1 MALNKPTVN
10 LPSRLRMV
18 SQQQNHPHQREQDQL
33 GVPQSGPGNKR
44 KKGFW
49 LKSLGSLLG
58 RKVVELLWPSLRNF
72 ALGLLVDALGF
83 SIGLATSLVIGCRAL
98 DKRRSF
104 EVSTPQAICNDKRF
118 LEDLIR
124 FEDFSL
130 GSFPLVVEYVKMVES
145 HESAA
150 VLDLKVHLATN
161 SNARAILTLP
171 GNVLRLP
178 AVEKGDDCSLTLHL
192 SQLVGRAV
200 LRVSFAPLVPRFP
213 CFGNVHFSILET
225 PELDFCL
232 STYAGLDLMSLPG
245 ISGILHQ
252 KIQSA
257 IAGHM
262 LWPRRFTLR
271 TKAAEVTT
279 GRTRRAVGTV
289 TVEVVEATELTQA
302 GLLLAQNILYPSP
315 YVKAYIDPSRSVT
328 TATASYTCEPVWR
341 EVIRL
346 PVMDHETDALTFEV
360 HDASAL
366 LVDSLIG
373 SCVLHVSNLTPGI
386 PQHFTLGLWGHRGQP
401 RGELELIA
409 TFRVL
414 QSETMP
420 RKLLSEDATLARPGM
435 QPRLQLH
442 ADGPGLLEV
451 AVWRGVDLD
460 ASSWLGRNPD
470 EAQFLCKVFLAGEE
484 RVTKVA
490 EGRGDPQWEESF
502 EFLLDQPPVTE
513 KLLIEVWS
521 RSPEAMLVGSA
532 EKMVGS
538 VEIALCD
545 AVKNKRIVDVF
556 QLHHTKQGYLKLEL
570 QWRLLADAS

>member
-1 MALNKPTVN
+1 MAEPAELSPGPAAKPAAGFAAGPVGEAVAAQPAETATGPKAMSVASMP
-10 LPSRLRMV
+10 PSV
-18 SQQQNHPHQREQDQL
+18 QHNHPHQLEEGQLRE
-33 GVPQSGPGNKR
+33 PQSRTETKR
-44 KKGFW
+44 KRVSW

-58 RKVVELLWPSLRNF
+58 RKVAELLWPSLRSF
-72 ALGLLVDALGF
+72 SLGLLVDALGF
-83 SIGLATSLVIGCRAL
+83 SIGLAVSL
-98 DKRRSF
+98 
-104 EVSTPQAICNDKRF
+104 
-118 LEDLIR
+118 
-124 FEDFSL
+124 
-130 GSFPLVVEYVKMVES
+130 
-145 HESAA
+145 
-150 VLDLKVHLATN
+150 
-161 SNARAILTLP
+161 
-171 GNVLRLP
+171 
-178 AVEKGDDCSLTLHL
+178 
-192 SQLVGRAV
+192 
-200 LRVSFAPLVPRFP
+200 
-213 CFGNVHFSILET
+213 

-232 STYAGLDLMSLPG
+232 SAYAGLDLMSLPG
-245 ISGILHQ
+245 ISGLLHK

-271 TKAAEVTT
+271 TKAAAVTT
-279 GRTRRAVGTV
+279 GRTKRAVGTV
-289 TVEVVEATELTQA
+289 TVEVVEATELTQT

-315 YVKAYIDPSRSVT
+315 YVKAYIDPSRSVS
-328 TATASYTCEPVWR
+328 TAIESYTCDPVWR
-341 EVIRL
+341 EVLRL
-346 PVMDHETDALTFEV
+346 PVIDQEADALTFEV
-360 HDASAL
+360 HDATAL

-373 SCVLHVSNLTPGI
+373 SCVLHISNLQPGI
-386 PQHFTLGLWGHRGQP
+386 SQHFTLGLWSNRGLP
-401 RGELELIA
+401 CGELELIA

-420 RKLLSEDATLARPGM
+420 RKLLSEDAVLARPGM

-451 AVWRGVDLD
+451 AVWRGLDLD

-490 EGRGDPQWEESF
+490 EGRGNPQWEESF

-538 VEIALCD
+538 VEIPLCD
-545 AVKNKRIVDVF
+545 ALKNKRIVDIF

-570 QWRLLADAS
+570 QWRLLAEAS